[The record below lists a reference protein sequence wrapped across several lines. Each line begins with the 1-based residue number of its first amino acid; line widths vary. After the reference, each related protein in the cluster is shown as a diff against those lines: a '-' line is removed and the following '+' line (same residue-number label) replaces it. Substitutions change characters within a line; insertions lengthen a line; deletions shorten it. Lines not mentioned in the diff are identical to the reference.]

1 MHNSLGRLP
10 KLDEGRSVEVPD
22 YPLKGIPALAG
33 VQARHDADEGIIP
46 DDEGCRALWD
56 RYDMLDN
63 IRAHSLLVA
72 NVATRLA
79 EKAVSRGFSVNVRA
93 VRASALL
100 HDIAKT
106 WCLRHG
112 GSHAELGASW
122 VLQETG
128 NRIIAKGVFHH
139 VYWPWELP
147 VDDGGQ
153 MCSVPFFVLYAD
165 KRARHDAFVSL
176 EIRYEDLLDRYGRS
190 ERHRESIC
198 ASYLQIKAVESALS
212 QHLGMG
218 LEHTMPVS
226 EHS

>member
-1 MHNSLGRLP
+1 MQNTLGRLP
-10 KLDEGRSVEVPD
+10 KLDEGRTVEVPD
-22 YPLKGIPALAG
+22 YPLKGIPNLAA
-33 VQARHDADEGIIP
+33 VQARHDASEGDIP
-46 DDEGCRALWD
+46 DDGGCRALWD
-56 RYDMLDN
+56 KYDMLDN

-79 EKAVSRGFSVNVRA
+79 EKAVSRGYDVNVKA

-106 WCLRHG
+106 WCLLHG
-112 GSHAELGASW
+112 GSHAEHGASW

-128 NRIIAKGVFHH
+128 NWAIAKGVFHH

-147 VDDGGQ
+147 TKSGEL
-153 MCSVPFFVLYAD
+153 MCSLPFFVLYAD
-165 KRARHDAFVSL
+165 KRARHDVFVSL
-176 EIRYEDLLDRYGRS
+176 EARYEDLLDRYGKT

-198 ASYLQIKAVESALS
+198 ASYLQIKAVETALS
-212 QHLGMG
+212 KHLGMG
-218 LEHTMPVS
+218 IEHTMPTT